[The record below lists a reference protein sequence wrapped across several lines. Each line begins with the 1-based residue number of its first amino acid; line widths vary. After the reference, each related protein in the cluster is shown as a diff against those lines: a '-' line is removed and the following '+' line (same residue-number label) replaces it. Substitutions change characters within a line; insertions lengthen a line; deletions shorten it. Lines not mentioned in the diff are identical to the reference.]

1 VRLSERLRRRIRPPG
16 YRPAVAAAVE
26 EEHELWSGRPSW
38 RGRMAIL
45 VPGVLLTLL
54 VLGVCIWAGA
64 SATLTLVVVVV
75 VALVT
80 VVWAFIE
87 TLRWKYTITNR
98 RVFVRHGLISI
109 NEQTA
114 RLERVQDITL
124 HQTLFD
130 RMFGVGRLLIDTAG
144 SSGGALEFKALLEPT
159 HVREVLE
166 TAVRAERH
174 ELDRDV

>member
-1 VRLSERLRRRIRPPG
+1 M
-16 YRPAVAAAVE
+16 AVAHE
-26 EEHELWSGRPSW
+26 EEQVIWTGRPSL

-45 VPGVLLTLL
+45 VPGVLLTVLAL
-54 VLGVCIWAGA
+54 VVCLWADL
-64 SATLTLVVVVV
+64 SATVTVVAVGI

-98 RVFVRHGLISI
+98 RVFVRNGLVSVQ
-109 NEQTA
+109 EQTA

-130 RMFGVGRLLIDTAG
+130 RMFGVGSLQIDTAG
-144 SSGGALEFKALLEPT
+144 SSGGALEFKALVEPT
-159 HVREVLE
+159 HVREVLDE
-166 TAVRAERH
+166 AVRAERREH
-174 ELDRDV
+174 DDVV

>member
-1 VRLSERLRRRIRPPG
+1 M
-16 YRPAVAAAVE
+16 AVVPE
-26 EEHELWSGRPSW
+26 EEQVIWTGRPSW

-45 VPGVLLTLL
+45 VPGVLLTIL
-54 VLGVCIWAGA
+54 VLVVCLWADF
-64 SATLTLVVVVV
+64 SATVTVVVVGI

-87 TLRWKYTITNR
+87 TIRWKYTITNR
-98 RVFVRHGLISI
+98 RVFVRHGLVSI
-109 NEQTA
+109 HEQTA

-130 RMFGVGRLLIDTAG
+130 RMFGVGKLQIDTAG

-159 HVREVLE
+159 EVREVLE
-166 TAVRAERH
+166 AAVRAEQH
-174 ELDRDV
+174 PDDV

>member
-1 VRLSERLRRRIRPPG
+1 M
-16 YRPAVAAAVE
+16 AVVPE
-26 EEHELWSGRPSW
+26 QEQVIWTGRPSW

-45 VPGVLLTLL
+45 VPGVLLTILAL
-54 VLGVCIWAGA
+54 VACFWADF
-64 SATLTLVVVVV
+64 SATVTVVVVGI

-87 TLRWKYTITNR
+87 TIRWKYTITNR
-98 RVFVRHGLISI
+98 RVFVRHGLVSI
-109 NEQTA
+109 HEQTA

-130 RMFGVGRLLIDTAG
+130 RMFGVGKLQIDTAG

-159 HVREVLE
+159 EVREVLE
-166 TAVRAERH
+166 TAVRAEQH
-174 ELDRDV
+174 ADDV

>member
-1 VRLSERLRRRIRPPG
+1 M
-16 YRPAVAAAVE
+16 AVVPE
-26 EEHELWSGRPSW
+26 EEQVIWTGRPSW

-45 VPGVLLTLL
+45 VPGVLLTILAL
-54 VLGVCIWAGA
+54 VVCLWAGF
-64 SATLTLVVVVV
+64 SATVTVVVVGI

-87 TLRWKYTITNR
+87 TIRWKYTITNR
-98 RVFVRHGLISI
+98 RVFVRHGLVSI
-109 NEQTA
+109 HEQTA

-130 RMFGVGRLLIDTAG
+130 RMFGVGRLQIDTAG

-159 HVREVLE
+159 EVREVLE
-166 TAVRAERH
+166 SAVRAEQ
-174 ELDRDV
+174 RDDDV

>member
-1 VRLSERLRRRIRPPG
+1 MS
-16 YRPAVAAAVE
+16 VAAAE
-26 EEHELWSGRPSW
+26 EEREREIWSGRPSW

-45 VPGVLLTLL
+45 VPGVLLTIL
-54 VLGVCIWAGA
+54 VLVICLWAGLSGGITA
-64 SATLTLVVVVV
+64 ILVAI

-80 VVWAFIE
+80 IVWAFLE
-87 TLRWKYTITNR
+87 TIRWKYTITNR
-98 RVFVRHGLISI
+98 RVFVRHGLVSI

-144 SSGGALEFKALLEPT
+144 SSGGALEFKALVEPT
-159 HVREVLE
+159 HVREVLDA
-166 TAVRAERH
+166 AVRAER
-174 ELDRDV
+174 RDDDAAV